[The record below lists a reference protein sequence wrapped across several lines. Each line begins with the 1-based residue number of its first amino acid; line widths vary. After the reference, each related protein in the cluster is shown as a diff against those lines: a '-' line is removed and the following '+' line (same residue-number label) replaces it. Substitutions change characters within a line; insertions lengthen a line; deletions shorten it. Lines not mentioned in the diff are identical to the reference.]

1 MILISAR
8 RSEAFIFAI
17 GASRGASCRSGLA
30 AGDDVMI
37 GCAAVTLATGVCE
50 VGASSVNSVFSQGF
64 VVPLASFSS
73 GTTALSLPVFLPSFT
88 IITGY
93 CVIWSTGAESIS
105 VFVVCANLLFNDI

>member
-8 RSEAFIFAI
+8 RSEAFIFTI
-17 GASRGASCRSGLA
+17 GASWGAFCRFGLV
-30 AGDDVMI
+30 AGDVLI
-37 GCAAVTLATGVCE
+37 GCVAVTLATGVCE
-50 VGASSVNSVFSQGF
+50 VGASSVNSVLSRGF

-73 GTTALSLPVFLPSFT
+73 GTTALSLSVFPPSFT